1 MLPDYW
7 LLLALVFAGGF
18 AALILQQAR
27 SQSDSSQSRLG
38 SGLLAL
44 AFLLGVQIGLRF
56 ELNETLVKLFY
67 WGRGMLLVAWLGHG
81 YARLALPGNS
91 LLRKLTPALL
101 AVSAVALALAM
112 STQLTQAQTWYAPA
126 QPIYSQLGDLL
137 ATNRP
142 TRWLALALNL
152 YGLSAVGAVVWLARG
167 QGTRNFW
174 ADLLAL
180 LALGL
185 LAFAWATP
193 SPELP
198 RLYTLELVPPFL
210 LFAAWRLRQQTR

>member
-27 SQSDSSQSRLG
+27 SQSDPSQSLLG

-44 AFLLGVQIGLRF
+44 ALLLGIQIGLRF

-81 YARLALPGNS
+81 YTNLVLPGNS

-101 AVSAVALALAM
+101 AVSAVALGPAL

-152 YGLSAVGAVVWLARG
+152 YGLATVGAGLWLTRS
-167 QGTRNFW
+167 QGAPNLW
-174 ADLLAL
+174 AGLLAL

-185 LAFAWATP
+185 LAFAWAVP

-198 RLYTLELVPPFL
+198 RLYALELMPPFL
-210 LFAAWRLRQQTR
+210 LFAAWRLRQAR

>member
-27 SQSDSSQSRLG
+27 SQSDPSQSLLG

-44 AFLLGVQIGLRF
+44 ALLLGIQIGLRF

-81 YARLALPGNS
+81 YANLVLPGNS
-91 LLRKLTPALL
+91 LRKKLTPTLL
-101 AVSAVALALAM
+101 AVSAVALGLAL

-152 YGLSAVGAVVWLARG
+152 YGLVAVGAVLWLIRS
-167 QGTRNFW
+167 QGAPNLW
-174 ADLLAL
+174 AGLLAL

-185 LAFAWATP
+185 LAFAWAVP

-198 RLYTLELVPPFL
+198 RLYALELMPPFL
-210 LFAAWRLRQQTR
+210 LFAAWRLRQAR

>member
-27 SQSDSSQSRLG
+27 SQSDPSQSLLG

-44 AFLLGVQIGLRF
+44 ALLLGIQIGLRF

-81 YARLALPGNS
+81 YANLVLPGNS
-91 LLRKLTPALL
+91 LRKKLIPVLL
-101 AVSAVALALAM
+101 AVSAVALALVL
-112 STQLTQAQTWYAPA
+112 STQLTQAQTWFAPA

-152 YGLSAVGAVVWLARG
+152 YGLVAVGAVLWLIRS
-167 QGTRNFW
+167 QGAPNLW
-174 ADLLAL
+174 AGLLAL

-185 LAFAWATP
+185 LAFAWAVP

-198 RLYTLELVPPFL
+198 RLYALELMPPFL
-210 LFAAWRLRQQTR
+210 LFAAWRLRQAR